1 LVSFLAFASTYN
13 VSKAHKMLALM
24 LDLHFKSF
32 DVMKTFVGR
41 AKVIQML
48 VEYGNKILLQLLMVD
63 FQFLNPSTNGLIE
76 ATPLMTMT
84 KMITSLGQWFEMKPL
99 CTHC

>member
-1 LVSFLAFASTYN
+1 
-13 VSKAHKMLALM
+13 MLALM